1 MPGLIKRDGHCPK
14 KLSSACIDKIY
25 CTLSIKNSYFS
36 GHISFTYISFTLG
49 QLHNC
54 NCTVIAIIDLYLV
67 VKSVDKVFESLL
79 YRKVMAT
86 MDSHFYYNMAAYRKQ
101 YCCET
106 L

>member
-1 MPGLIKRDGHCPK
+1 MPGLIKHDGHCPK

-36 GHISFTYISFTLG
+36 GCISFTYISFILG

-67 VKSVDKVFESLL
+67 LKSVDKVFESLL
-79 YRKVMAT
+79 CRKVMAV
-86 MDSHFYYNMAAYRKQ
+86 MDSHFYYKMATYRKQ
-101 YCCET
+101 HCGET